1 MSGSQKRRCSQLN
14 PSVCSAFTS
23 TSGGVESVGWNASWS
38 FVSTLRN
45 HPRPH
50 QAEQFCGLQPVKMAQ
65 VQLKDERNVSKIDND
80 ITAKPETKDDKVAVP
95 EGAKVDK
102 LETEGQYAVSNP
114 GTESTYQRV
123 EQGTRTAL
131 IYWDGWLTA
140 RDAMEFEKEGDY
152 FVSAPEKD
160 KERTTKKI
168 VRMVSLDTAP
178 NGKNWS
184 YGPNGEVI
192 YHKTGFVGIFD
203 KTVSRNQ
210 MNEIVSQYGSLIPV
224 SNALLPVQTGPSIGT
239 QYDLTKGQKSA
250 YASVSSHGASGKG
263 GGIAGAQNPML
274 PGSGNAKQNVSAYN
288 EVGRDQRSAYAS
300 FSSHGAVAKGGEKAG
315 TQNPMLPGSGNAKQ
329 NVSAYN
335 EVGRDQRSAYASFS
349 SHGVVAKG
357 GGKAGA
363 QNPMLPGSG
372 NTRQNTSAYNDV
384 VGDQRGQGVSDS
396 RSGYPNDG
404 YSGPW
409 GANGPPYRK
418 NWKIENGKIVY
429 ISTGFVSA
437 AKSGA
442 LRGNIS
448 GVGNFQQRQDSSAYM
463 SAGGSGAVGG
473 SSAGIGRTRSGYQ
486 DGNFQQRQDSSAYMS
501 AGGSGAVGGNSAG
514 IGRTR
519 SGYQD
524 GNFQQRQDGSAYMSA
539 GGSGAVGGG
548 SAGIGRTRSG
558 YQDGNFQQRQD
569 VSAYMSAGGSG
580 AVGGGSAGLG
590 RTQSGNQDGNFQQR
604 QESSAYMSAG
614 GSGAVGGS
622 SAGIGRTRS
631 GYQDGNFQQ
640 RQDASA
646 YMSAGG
652 SGAVSG
658 GSAGFGRTQGGNK
671 DGNFQQRH
679 GSSAYMD
686 ANVSGVNGGN
696 YGLGG
701 LGPKGSQASN
711 FQQRHNSSAYLDAAS
726 VITGGGCKGITRTGG
741 IGASGKKSNLDA
753 RDLGKEGY
761 GNKTFDGY
769 PNDGYNGPW
778 SANGAPYRKNW
789 KIEGGKIAY
798 IPTGFVGYFDP
809 KKTHSG
815 GHSVAAGSTSGGS
828 QTPRSAYL

>member
-1 MSGSQKRRCSQLN
+1 MC
-14 PSVCSAFTS
+14 PIVVPAESAFTS

-250 YASVSSHGASGKG
+250 YASVSSHGASG
-263 GGIAGAQNPML
+263 
-274 PGSGNAKQNVSAYN
+274 
-288 EVGRDQRSAYAS
+288 
-300 FSSHGAVAKGGEKAG
+300 
-315 TQNPMLPGSGNAKQ
+315 
-329 NVSAYN
+329 
-335 EVGRDQRSAYASFS
+335 
-349 SHGVVAKG
+349 KG